1 MLNYHEATLTMID
14 YEGNKYQPEPHKP
27 EQPKPKHKA
36 DPETLAYLESLPWRP
51 FDVEW

>member
-1 MLNYHEATLTMID
+1 MIEESE
-14 YEGNKYQPEPHKP
+14 YRLPKKKQPEPKA
-27 EQPKPKHKA
+27 KA

>member
-1 MLNYHEATLTMID
+1 MIEESQ
-14 YEGNKYQPEPHKP
+14 YRLPNQ
-27 EQPKPKHKA
+27 EQPKPKQKA